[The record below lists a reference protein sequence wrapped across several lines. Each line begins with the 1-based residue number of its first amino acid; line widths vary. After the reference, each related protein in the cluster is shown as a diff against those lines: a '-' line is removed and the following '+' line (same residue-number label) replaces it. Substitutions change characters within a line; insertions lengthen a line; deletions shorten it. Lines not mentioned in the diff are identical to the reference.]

1 MTRHLI
7 HSMKIKDIKIALDHY
22 LNPLQK
28 EKYRDWFLL
37 KKADLVKF

>member
-1 MTRHLI
+1 MPRHLI

-28 EKYRDWFLL
+28 CYKLHKIL
-37 KKADLVKF
+37 KQFIQCRN